1 MTPGAPGGLALG
13 DYLVKMAVLNGFFLL
28 LSLGTAHEGVGQPI
42 DTSRSEVVWS
52 PVRPVQGSITLVTV
66 RPRDGEWM
74 TDGPVAVSGYLA
86 GQPMHFDRGADGAFH
101 SLTGIPVNAPDS
113 ILVDLEIEDGVWT
126 ERLRSYL
133 HVTRGRFSS
142 TQLSVDPRFTAP
154 PDSALQAQLAAERDA
169 VQEML
174 SRSARTPRLF
184 DTPFVRPRS
193 TRVTAEFGERREFNG
208 QLRSRH
214 LGTDLAGDVGAPVIA
229 TNRGVVAL
237 VGDFYYAGRL
247 VYVDHGV
254 GLLTAYLH
262 LSEILVVPGD
272 TVARGQLLGRVGAS
286 GRVTGPHLHW
296 IARSGVVMVDPLSL
310 LELNLDAWLGTAEP

>member
-1 MTPGAPGGLALG
+1 MHERGLALG
-13 DYLVKMAVLNGFFLL
+13 GYFVNMVALNGIVLL
-28 LSLGTAHEGVGQPI
+28 LHLCGVHENPQQHS

-52 PVRPVQGSITLVTV
+52 PARPLQGSITLVTV
-66 RPRDGEWM
+66 RPRAGAWM
-74 TDGPVAVSGYLA
+74 VDGPVVVSGYL
-86 GQPMHFDRGADGAFH
+86 GGRSMHFDRGTDGAFH
-101 SLTGIPVNAPDS
+101 SLAGIPVNAPDS
-113 ILVDLEIEDGVWT
+113 ILIDLEIEDGVWT

-133 HVTRGRFSS
+133 YVTRGSFSS
-142 TQLSVDPRFTAP
+142 TLLSVDPRFTTP
-154 PDSALQAQLAAERDA
+154 PDSALQARLAAEQEA
-169 VQEML
+169 VQEVL
-174 SRSARTPRLF
+174 RRSDRTPRLF
-184 DTPFVRPRS
+184 DAQFLRPRS

-262 LSEILVVPGD
+262 LSEIFVVPGD

-296 IARSGVVMVDPLSL
+296 IARSGVVMVDPMSL
-310 LELNLDAWLGTAEP
+310 LELDLDAWLGSTEP

>member
-1 MTPGAPGGLALG
+1 
-13 DYLVKMAVLNGFFLL
+13 MAVLNGIVLL
-28 LSLGTAHEGVGQPI
+28 LSLGGFHGDLEQHS
-42 DTSRSEVVWS
+42 DTSRSELVCS
-52 PVRPVQGSITLVTV
+52 PARPVQGSIALVTV
-66 RPRDGEWM
+66 RPRTGEWM
-74 TDGPVAVSGYLA
+74 ADGPVVVSGYLA

-101 SLTGIPVNAPDS
+101 SLAGIPVNAPDS

-133 HVTRGRFSS
+133 SVTRGRFSS

-154 PDSALQAQLAAERDA
+154 PDSALQVRLAAERDA

-174 SRSARTPRLF
+174 SRSQRTPRLF
-184 DTPFVRPRS
+184 DAPFLRPRS

-237 VGDFYYAGRL
+237 VGDFYYAGSL
-247 VYVDHGV
+247 VYIDHGV

-262 LSEILVVPGD
+262 LSEVFVVPGD
-272 TVARGQLLGRVGAS
+272 TVSRGQLIGRVGAS

-296 IARSGVVMVDPLSL
+296 IARSGVVMVDPLSV
-310 LELNLDAWLGTAEP
+310 LELDLNAWLGLTEP